1 MDEKGNGIPQEENMK
16 AIRVMAFV
24 ALIGFALGI
33 AIVGDALAGEKG
45 KVVVRD
51 VFFAQGYLASTK
63 VADMEGHAINLL
75 EAKGMSFSEKW
86 GPCLLVLSVV
96 QDYTKGVGP
105 YEGYIH
111 YTYSD
116 GSTITIRIKGEGK
129 GGGPGTTG
137 SAKGEGTWTYLKGTG
152 KFEGIQGGGTR
163 EYWVL
168 GPGQWY
174 ADAKG
179 EYTLP

>member
-1 MDEKGNGIPQEENMK
+1 MK

-24 ALIGFALGI
+24 TLIGFALGI
-33 AIVGDALAGEKG
+33 AMVGDALAGEKG

-51 VFFAQGYLASTK
+51 VFFMTNYVSAK
-63 VADMEGHAINLL
+63 VPDVGGHAVNFI
-75 EAKGMSFSEKW
+75 EAKGMSFTEKW
-86 GPCLLVLSVV
+86 GACLFVMVAV
-96 QDYTKGVGP
+96 QDYTEGVGP
-105 YEGYIH
+105 YLGYLH
-111 YTYSD
+111 YTYRD
-116 GSTITIRIKGEGK
+116 GSTISIKMEGK
-129 GGGPGTTG
+129 GKPGER
-137 SAKGEGTWTYLKGTG
+137 GEGTWSYIKGTG

-174 ADAKG
+174 VDAKG

>member
-1 MDEKGNGIPQEENMK
+1 MSRFKLF
-16 AIRVMAFV
+16 AFI
-24 ALIGFALGI
+24 ALITLVFGI
-33 AIVGDALAGEKG
+33 AVVGDALAGEKG

-51 VFFAQGYLASTK
+51 VFFSQGYLASTK
-63 VADMEGHAINLL
+63 VADVDGHAMNLL

-86 GPCLLVLSVV
+86 GPCLLVLRVV

-116 GSTITIRIKGEGK
+116 GSTITIKIKGEGK
-129 GGGPGTTG
+129 AAGPG
-137 SAKGEGTWTYLKGTG
+137 AKGEGTWTYLKGTG
-152 KFEGIQGGGTR
+152 EFEGIQGGGTR

>member
-1 MDEKGNGIPQEENMK
+1 MRSIK
-16 AIRVMAFV
+16 VMALIAVIVLFV
-24 ALIGFALGI
+24 GVA
-33 AIVGDALAGEKG
+33 VVSDALAGEKG
-45 KVVVRD
+45 RVAVRD
-51 VFFAQGYLASTK
+51 VFFSTNYVSAK
-63 VADMEGHAINLL
+63 VPDAEGHAVHFI

-86 GPCLLVLSVV
+86 GACLLVMVAA

-105 YEGYIH
+105 YHGYIH
-111 YTYSD
+111 YTYHD
-116 GSTITIRIKGEGK
+116 ASTITIKIEGEGR
-129 GGGPGTTG
+129 PGQR
-137 SAKGEGTWTYLKGTG
+137 GEGTWSYTKGTG

-174 ADAKG
+174 VDAKG

>member
-1 MDEKGNGIPQEENMK
+1 MSRFKLI
-16 AIRVMAFV
+16 AFI
-24 ALIGFALGI
+24 ALITLAFGFAL
-33 AIVGDALAGEKG
+33 VGEALAGESG
-45 KVVVRD
+45 KVLVRD

-63 VADMEGHAINLL
+63 VADAEGHAMNLL
-75 EAKGMSFSEKW
+75 EAKGMSFSDKW

-105 YEGYIH
+105 YDGYIH

-116 GSTITIRIKGEGK
+116 SSTITIRIKGEGK
-129 GGGPGTTG
+129 AAGPGATG
-137 SAKGEGTWTYLKGTG
+137 SASGEGTWTYLKGTG

-174 ADAKG
+174 ADATG
-179 EYTLP
+179 EYKLP